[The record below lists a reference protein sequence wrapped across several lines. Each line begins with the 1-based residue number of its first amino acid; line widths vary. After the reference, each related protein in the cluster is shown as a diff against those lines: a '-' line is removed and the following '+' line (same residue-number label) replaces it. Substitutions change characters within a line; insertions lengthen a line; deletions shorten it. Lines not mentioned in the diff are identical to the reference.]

1 MIRLLDERIK
11 KDPLSI
17 TFSYRTGLRVKNVE
31 RYTKNLTIKQWAED
45 DRPREKLLMKGRHSL
60 SDAELL
66 AILIGSGTKEET
78 ALDLAKR
85 ILSAAGDN
93 VGELARMGISD
104 LMKIRGIGPARAIL
118 ITAAL
123 EMGKRRNESEV
134 LVKEKITCSRDAFE
148 VLRSAMGDQPYEEFW
163 ILILN
168 KANRVLRKCCISEGG
183 ISGTVVDPKKIFKIA
198 LDHHASSIILGHNHP
213 SGNIQ
218 PSEADQKITRKVR
231 DSGVLLDIAVLDHI
245 IVGDGSYLSF
255 ADEGMI

>member
-1 MIRLLDERIK
+1 ME
-11 KDPLSI
+11 S
-17 TFSYRTGLRVKNVE
+17 
-31 RYTKNLTIKQWAED
+31 YTKNMTIKQWAED
-45 DRPREKLLMKGRHSL
+45 DRPREKLLMKGRHSM

-66 AILIGSGTKEET
+66 AILIGSGTKDET

-85 ILSAAGDN
+85 ILSTVHDN
-93 VGELARMGISD
+93 LGELSRLGISD
-104 LMKIRGIGPARAIL
+104 LMKIKGIGPARAIQ

-134 LVKEKITCSRDAFE
+134 LVKEKISCSRDAYE
-148 VLRSAMGDQPYEEFW
+148 VLKSAMGDQPYEEFW

-168 KANRVLRKCCISEGG
+168 KANRVIRKCCISEGG

-218 PSEADQKITRKVR
+218 PSEADQKITRKIR
-231 DSGVLLDIAVLDHI
+231 DSGAMLDIAVLDHV
-245 IVGDGSYLSF
+245 IVGDGSYFSF
-255 ADEGMI
+255 ADEGQI

>member
-1 MIRLLDERIK
+1 ME
-11 KDPLSI
+11 
-17 TFSYRTGLRVKNVE
+17 SYV
-31 RYTKNLTIKQWAED
+31 KNLTIKQWSEE

-66 AILIGSGTKEET
+66 AILIGSGTKVET

-85 ILSAAGDN
+85 ILSSTGDN
-93 VGELARMGISD
+93 LGELARLGIPD
-104 LMKIRGIGPARAIL
+104 LMKIKGIGPARAIQ

-123 EMGKRRNESEV
+123 EIGKRRGESEV
-134 LVKEKITCSRDAFE
+134 LVKEKITCSRDAYE

-168 KANRVLRKCCISEGG
+168 KANRVIRKCCISEGG

-198 LDHHASSIILGHNHP
+198 LDYHASSIILGHNHP
-213 SGNIQ
+213 SGNTQ
-218 PSEADQKITRKVR
+218 PSEADQKITRKIR
-231 DSGVLLDIAVLDHI
+231 DSGTMLDIAVLDHI
-245 IVGDGSYLSF
+245 IVCDGAYYSF

>member
-1 MIRLLDERIK
+1 ME
-11 KDPLSI
+11 S
-17 TFSYRTGLRVKNVE
+17 
-31 RYTKNLTIKQWAED
+31 YTKNLTIKQWSED

-66 AILIGSGTKEET
+66 AILIGSGTKDET

-85 ILSAAGDN
+85 ILSTAGDN
-93 VGELARMGISD
+93 LGELARMGISD
-104 LMKIRGIGPARAIL
+104 LMKIKGIGPARAIQ

-123 EMGKRRNESEV
+123 EIGKRRTESDV
-134 LVKEKITCSRDAFE
+134 LVKEKISCSRDAYE

-168 KANRVLRKCCISEGG
+168 KANRVIRKCCISEGG

-213 SGNIQ
+213 SGNTQ
-218 PSEADQKITRKVR
+218 PSEADQKITRKIR
-231 DSGVLLDIAVLDHI
+231 DSGILLDIAVLDHI
-245 IVGDGSYLSF
+245 IVCDGAYFSF